1 MKINLIKNIIKENN
15 GIITA
20 REIKRHNI
28 DSWYLTDMI
37 RKGELERVSRGIYF
51 DPTFN
56 NFDELFFLQKQYGK
70 CIYSYQTALLL
81 HGLTDRNPFINEVT
95 VYQGYNTWR
104 FKTKVNVHQ
113 IKKDW
118 YQIGITHVDTI
129 MGNTVTVYDME
140 RTICDIVRD
149 RKKQDPEIF
158 SKAWNLYLKKQNKNI
173 WRLREYAEI
182 FGISNQIEDILE
194 IIYNE

>member
-51 DPTFN
+51 DPMFN
-56 NFDELFFLQKQYGK
+56 NFDKLFFLQKQYGK

-81 HGLTDRNPFINEVT
+81 HGLM
-95 VYQGYNTWR
+95 
-104 FKTKVNVHQ
+104 K
-113 IKKDW
+113 
-118 YQIGITHVDTI
+118 
-129 MGNTVTVYDME
+129 
-140 RTICDIVRD
+140 
-149 RKKQDPEIF
+149 
-158 SKAWNLYLKKQNKNI
+158 
-173 WRLREYAEI
+173 
-182 FGISNQIEDILE
+182 
-194 IIYNE
+194 

>member
-20 REIKRHNI
+20 REIKSHNI

-51 DPTFN
+51 DPSFN

-95 VYQGYNTWR
+95 VYQGYNAWR

-149 RKKQDPEIF
+149 RKKQDP
-158 SKAWNLYLKKQNKNI
+158 
-173 WRLREYAEI
+173 
-182 FGISNQIEDILE
+182 
-194 IIYNE
+194 

>member
-56 NFDELFFLQKQYGK
+56 NFDELFFYKN
-70 CIYSYQTALLL
+70 SME
-81 HGLTDRNPFINEVT
+81 N
-95 VYQGYNTWR
+95 VY
-104 FKTKVNVHQ
+104 
-113 IKKDW
+113 
-118 YQIGITHVDTI
+118 
-129 MGNTVTVYDME
+129 
-140 RTICDIVRD
+140 
-149 RKKQDPEIF
+149 
-158 SKAWNLYLKKQNKNI
+158 
-173 WRLREYAEI
+173 
-182 FGISNQIEDILE
+182 IL
-194 IIYNE
+194 IRPHCYYMD